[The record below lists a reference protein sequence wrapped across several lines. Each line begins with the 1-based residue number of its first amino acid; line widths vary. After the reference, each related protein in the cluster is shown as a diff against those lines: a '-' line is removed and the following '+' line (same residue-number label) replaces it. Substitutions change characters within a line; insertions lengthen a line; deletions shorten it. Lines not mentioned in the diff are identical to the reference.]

1 MGLNEFGDNVHLE
14 AFLMKCAQM
23 NGVYTMGLFDCCR
36 RNRGRSSVAKVGGIN
51 MISIY
56 REDIQ
61 EFTPRS
67 CPCQQ
72 PSVNMAEEFFQH
84 LKELREERED
94 GGTEIPDDINSFRKD
109 TGGAI
114 PYVRGWFNL
123 EASHMNITRDNLPSF
138 FPDSTVNQ
146 SRN

>member
-1 MGLNEFGDNVHLE
+1 
-14 AFLMKCAQM
+14 
-23 NGVYTMGLFDCCR
+23 
-36 RNRGRSSVAKVGGIN
+36 
-51 MISIY
+51 
-56 REDIQ
+56 
-61 EFTPRS
+61 
-67 CPCQQ
+67 
-72 PSVNMAEEFFQH
+72 MAEEFFQH

-138 FPDSTVNQ
+138 FPDSTVN
-146 SRN
+146 